1 MTISESIDLLWS
13 FCAQIEE
20 EWKKQDYNVEAFPYI
35 VEDLDAYHRCDLQ
48 AFSNLRFLR
57 QCLDIPKVSEI
68 QRLSSFSDVY
78 YRLFDN
84 GKFWVEVLNWWGSDI
99 NIHDHDFSA
108 VQYQLKGSALNVEY
122 EFSPLGKPKEGVV
135 VGDYSIRNAALW
147 RPGRHSIVRPGRIA
161 PHNICHIDRPTVSLL
176 IRTHP
181 HAEFGPQ
188 WNYFPP
194 GVASSYGVAD
204 AVFRKNIKSLRLL
217 AAHDEVSFREAVADF
232 ARERPASQRLFAA
245 IKMVDILFDEK
256 FSEELFRLL
265 EDDENL
271 IKSVSYFRVMEEIKF
286 FKNVADLSFDET
298 VALSVVGTAYDAD
311 SLEDV
316 CHSIFGKAA
325 EHSVLPNLVTA
336 LGRVAQQERLRIAR
350 VLALYGLDVLE
361 LENAA

>member
-1 MTISESIDLLWS
+1 MTVSESIDLLWS
-13 FCAQIEE
+13 FCGRIED
-20 EWKKQDYNVEAFPYI
+20 EWKRKDHSVEAFPYI
-35 VEDLDAYHRCDLQ
+35 VEDLDAYHNCNLQ
-48 AFSNLRFLR
+48 AFSDLRTLR
-57 QCLDIPKVSEI
+57 HSLDIPKVAEI

-84 GKFWVEVLNWWGSDI
+84 GRFWVEVLNWWGSDI

-122 EFSPLGKPKEGVV
+122 DFSPHGKPKEDVV
-135 VGDYSIRNAALW
+135 IGEYSVREAALW
-147 RPGRHSIVRPGRIA
+147 RPGQYSIVQPGRIA

-181 HAEFGPQ
+181 HPEFGPQ

-217 AAHDEVSFREAVADF
+217 AAHDEASFREAVADF
-232 ARERPASQRLFAA
+232 ARDRSASQRLFAA

-256 FSEELFRLL
+256 FSSELFHLL
-265 EDDENL
+265 GDDEKL
-271 IKSVSYFRVMEEIKF
+271 IRSVSYFRVMEEIKF
-286 FKNVADLSFDET
+286 FKNVATLSFDEK
-298 VALSVVGTAYDAD
+298 VALSIVGTAYDAD

-316 CHSIFGKAA
+316 CQSVFGKSA

-336 LGRVAQQERLRIAR
+336 LGSVGQTERLRIAR
-350 VLALYGLDVLE
+350 VLALYGLDVLD